1 MNDITD
7 TNISA
12 VANELDIVL
21 HLWGDDPERLYT
33 DDMAIKI
40 AGLVR
45 TYFVENISPIPSPR
59 EITDFVWNRDGLP
72 LLMENAGVIMAGE
85 LIPSVDLTIIEQ
97 YVLAIFGYTG
107 HELETWHDEYGW
119 MPSDDDEWE
128 DDLL

>member
-12 VANELDIVL
+12 VADELSTVLDIY
-21 HLWGDDPERLYT
+21 GDDPARLYT

-45 TYFVENISPIPSPR
+45 TFFVENISPIPSPR
-59 EITDFVWNRDGLP
+59 EITNFVWDRDGLP
-72 LLMENAGVIMAGE
+72 LLLENAGVIIAGE

-107 HELETWHDEYGW
+107 REVEDWYDE
-119 MPSDDDEWE
+119 DDDADDWQ
-128 DDLL
+128 DDLW

>member
-12 VANELDIVL
+12 VADELSTVL
-21 HLWGDDPERLYT
+21 NIYGDDPARLYT

-45 TYFVENISPIPSPR
+45 TYFVENISPIASPV
-59 EITDFVWNRDGLP
+59 EISNFVWHRDGLP
-72 LLMENAGVIMAGE
+72 LLLENSGVIIAGE

-97 YVLAIFGYTG
+97 YALAIFGYTG
-107 HELETWHDEYGW
+107 REVEDWYDE
-119 MPSDDDEWE
+119 DDDADDWQ
-128 DDLL
+128 DDLW